1 MKKLLL
7 VLLAMVM
14 LGGWA
19 MAQVQQP
26 EDSNIQTP
34 KTEEST
40 YVTVLM
46 TGRFY
51 HILPCPKFPT
61 RSPPNSKLIK
71 IEDAKEQGYKPCP
84 QCVGK
89 GR

>member
-1 MKKLLL
+1 MKKLML

-19 MAQVQQP
+19 TAQVRQP
-26 EDSNIQTP
+26 EDSNIP
-34 KTEEST
+34 PSKTEEST
-40 YVTVLM
+40 YVTVYM

-51 HILPCPKFPT
+51 HIPPCPNIKGIGP
-61 RSPPNSKLIK
+61 SGKLMK
-71 IEDAKEQGYKPCP
+71 VEDARKQGYKPCP